1 MMLISSVWAVILW
14 STSLR
19 SLWPTLMDI
28 PFPFARSLT
37 LSRVLAGSFFFILVL
52 ISLLYHDLCFVFEFF
67 FSFYEIDY
75 VIEESWIFSFD
86 LKRSSACMP
95 FCIDGYIYIY
105 IYCGFFWFLSV
116 YSICK
121 FHGKFI
127 YIYICQIPY
136 MWEKRIPVHVITLS
150 LFNNNNNNNNNN
162 GIIPNSMTFIHCGS
176 YFTFAD

>member
-14 STSLR
+14 SISLR

-37 LSRVLAGSFFFILVL
+37 LSRVLAGSFFFIYFL
-52 ISLLYHDLCFVFEFF
+52 ISLLYHDLCFVFKFF

-95 FCIDGYIYIY
+95 FCIDGYIY
-105 IYCGFFWFLSV
+105 FFPFIRSV
-116 YSICK
+116 NFMGSLY
-121 FHGKFI
+121 I
-127 YIYICQIPY
+127 YIYIYIRSHICGKRGFQF
-136 MWEKRIPVHVITLS
+136 MW
-150 LFNNNNNNNNNN
+150 
-162 GIIPNSMTFIHCGS
+162 
-176 YFTFAD
+176 

>member
-37 LSRVLAGSFFFILVL
+37 LSRVLAGSFFFILFYFFILVA
-52 ISLLYHDLCFVFEFF
+52 ISWSLLCF
-67 FSFYEIDY
+67 
-75 VIEESWIFSFD
+75 WIFFLILWDRLCYCRVMNIQFWS
-86 LKRSSACMP
+86 KTIECMHAVLHWW
-95 FCIDGYIYIY
+95 IYI
-105 IYCGFFWFLSV
+105 FLSV

-127 YIYICQIPY
+127 YIYIHIYQIPY

-150 LFNNNNNNNNNN
+150 LFNNNNNNH
-162 GIIPNSMTFIHCGS
+162 GIIPNSMTFILCGS
-176 YFTFAD
+176 YFTLAD

>member
-14 STSLR
+14 SISLR

-37 LSRVLAGSFFFILVL
+37 LSRVLAGSFFFIFFL
-52 ISLLYHDLCFVFEFF
+52 ISLLYHDLCFVFKFF

-105 IYCGFFWFLSV
+105 ICGFFVWFLSV

-127 YIYICQIPY
+127 YIYIYIRSHICGKRGFQF
-136 MWEKRIPVHVITLS
+136 MW
-150 LFNNNNNNNNNN
+150 
-162 GIIPNSMTFIHCGS
+162 
-176 YFTFAD
+176 

>member
-14 STSLR
+14 SISLR

-37 LSRVLAGSFFFILVL
+37 LSRVLAGSFFFILFL
-52 ISLLYHDLCFVFEFF
+52 ISLLYHDLCFVFKFF

-105 IYCGFFWFLSV
+105 IYIKDHKKIINYTVFLVKFFYHS
-116 YSICK
+116 CK
-121 FHGKFI
+121 RVLFI
-127 YIYICQIPY
+127 YL
-136 MWEKRIPVHVITLS
+136 KLLS
-150 LFNNNNNNNNNN
+150 Q
-162 GIIPNSMTFIHCGS
+162 
-176 YFTFAD
+176 